1 MRLCLPSVLLLI
13 LFSNYNYIFMIKSL
27 LPVLFILT
35 LLYSAESELV
45 VAVIGSND
53 IHGKAFPTMLARQDT
68 G

>member
-1 MRLCLPSVLLLI
+1 
-13 LFSNYNYIFMIKSL
+13 MIKSL